1 MWGFVVSLAY
11 LRSDADREAG
21 VGIGRVLVR
30 ETAGCARDI
39 VQAAWRARGADRL
52 AAPYWMARRFLGAAG
67 RPLDDD
73 ALILFAF
80 DTPGGPAHVCIR
92 RNQSDLLI
100 LWQIFLRRF
109 YELEEAY
116 RLDEHVDR
124 LDTIVDLGGNTGLA
138 AAYLTAR
145 YRPTRLL
152 TVEPIP
158 ENLAVLRRNAAL
170 SGLDWIIDDCAVS
183 GHGGKLEF
191 AVSGFWDTCTAVPEV
206 VELRRSRPY
215 RLENVLER
223 PTRIVRACTVGELL
237 SRHGV
242 EHIDLLKV
250 DIEGSEVHVFDR
262 HHAWMDRVDRVVL
275 EIHDKYVDGDR
286 VRAVL
291 KEAGL
296 RRITPRVPDPVG
308 FNPVEL
314 YVR

>member
-1 MWGFVVSLAY
+1 MSLAY
-11 LRSDADREAG
+11 LRSDADRAAG
-21 VGIGRVLVR
+21 VGIARVLVR
-30 ETAGCARDI
+30 EAAGCARD
-39 VQAAWRARGADRL
+39 VVEGGWRARGASRL

-73 ALILFAF
+73 ALILLTF
-80 DTPGGPAHVCIR
+80 DTPGDPAHVCIR

-109 YELEEAY
+109 YELEAAY
-116 RLDEHVDR
+116 LLDDHIDR

-138 AAYLTAR
+138 ASYLTAR
-145 YRPTRLL
+145 YRPARLL

-170 SGLDWIIDDCAVS
+170 SGLDWIIEDCAAS
-183 GHGGKLEF
+183 GHSGELDF
-191 AVSGFWDTCTAVPEV
+191 AVSGFWDTCTAVPDV
-206 VELRRSRPY
+206 AELRRTRPY

-223 PTRIVRACTVGELL
+223 PARTVRACTVGELL
-237 SRHGV
+237 ERHGV
-242 EHIDLLKV
+242 DHVDLMKV
-250 DIEGSEVHVFDR
+250 DIEGSEIDVFDR
-262 HHAWMDRVDRVVL
+262 HHPWMERVERLVL
-275 EIHDKYVDGDR
+275 EIHDKYIAGDR

-296 RRITPRVPDPVG
+296 RRVPPRAPDPVG